1 MTSLGLADLSESWK
15 TEFEN
20 LNIYTFLNL
29 KTEIAMANETAKQS
43 KSYLSFKVGGELF
56 AAHVS
61 SVLNILEM
69 TKITKVP
76 RAPEYMLGVINLRGS
91 VLPVIDTRI
100 KFGMPVTEQTDDTC
114 IIVTEIDMDNETV
127 RVGALVDS
135 VEEVLEMEKENIM
148 PPPSIG
154 NKFETDFIK
163 GVMNINE
170 QFIMVLD
177 MNKVFSTDEITS
189 LTSNQNQSS
198 ANAQESSE
206 QTGSGD
212 ESANLNAM
220 SGKDEQVNENQTVN

>member
-1 MTSLGLADLSESWK
+1 
-15 TEFEN
+15 
-20 LNIYTFLNL
+20 
-29 KTEIAMANETAKQS
+29 MANETAKQS

-69 TKITKVP
+69 TRITRVP
-76 RAPEYMLGVINLRGS
+76 RAPQYMLGVINLRGA

-100 KFGMPVTEQTDDTC
+100 KFGMPVTKQTEETC
-114 IIVTEIDMDNETV
+114 IIVTEVELDNETV

-154 NKFETDFIK
+154 SRFETDFIR

-170 QFIMVLD
+170 DFIMVLD
-177 MNKVFSTDEITS
+177 MDKVFTTDEITAIT
-189 LTSNQNQSS
+189 TSQGQQTEGNG
-198 ANAQESSE
+198 NAVNLETPTQEQAVTETQE
-206 QTGSGD
+206 QEEAVSQKAT
-212 ESANLNAM
+212 
-220 SGKDEQVNENQTVN
+220 ENQQVH

>member
-1 MTSLGLADLSESWK
+1 
-15 TEFEN
+15 
-20 LNIYTFLNL
+20 
-29 KTEIAMANETAKQS
+29 MANETAKQS

-69 TKITKVP
+69 TRITRVP
-76 RAPEYMLGVINLRGS
+76 RAPQYMLGVINLRGA

-100 KFGMPVTEQTDDTC
+100 KFGMPVTKQTEETC
-114 IIVTEIDMDNETV
+114 IIVTEVELDNETV

-154 NKFETDFIK
+154 NRFETDFIQ

-170 QFIMVLD
+170 DFIMVLD
-177 MNKVFSTDEITS
+177 MNKVFNTDEIASITS
-189 LTSNQNQSS
+189 SRGEEARPQTFDSGEDNVKEK
-198 ANAQESSE
+198 AYPESSE
-206 QTGSGD
+206 K
-212 ESANLNAM
+212 E
-220 SGKDEQVNENQTVN
+220 KDKEPVTENQNVQ

>member
-1 MTSLGLADLSESWK
+1 
-15 TEFEN
+15 
-20 LNIYTFLNL
+20 
-29 KTEIAMANETAKQS
+29 MANETAKQS

-69 TKITKVP
+69 TRITRVP
-76 RAPEYMLGVINLRGS
+76 RAPQYMLGVINLRGA

-100 KFGMPVTEQTDDTC
+100 KFGMPVTEKTDETC
-114 IIVTEIDMDNETV
+114 IIVTEVELDNETV

-154 NKFETDFIK
+154 NRFETDFIQ

-170 QFIMVLD
+170 DFIMVLD
-177 MNKVFSTDEITS
+177 MNKVFSTEEIASITTGRGEEARSQAVDSEQDEIREK
-189 LTSNQNQSS
+189 
-198 ANAQESSE
+198 AYPESSE
-206 QTGSGD
+206 Q
-212 ESANLNAM
+212 E
-220 SGKDEQVNENQTVN
+220 KDKEPVTENQNVQ